1 MVITVSK
8 EVKVQIQVEVLV
20 LSVLKHVV
28 NKIFVYI
35 WLIDEIDRVVY
46 ETLYEFVVTEHC
58 VIHHH
63 AVDEIYDQIKI
74 I

>member
-1 MVITVSK
+1 M
-8 EVKVQIQVEVLV
+8 EVQIQVEVSV
-20 LSVLKHVV
+20 QSVLKHVV
-28 NKIFVYI
+28 NKIFVYMQP
-35 WLIDEIDRVVY
+35 LHEIDRVEY
-46 ETLYEFVVTEHC
+46 EILYEFVVTEHC